1 MYDRGKVEL
10 VLSLLAEGAT
20 PGRAAREAG
29 VSRTTARNWAAG
41 RVPHERPSGR
51 IRVRTRIVEVP
62 ALNAEERAAYDAAME
77 ENVLLKAVLDD
88 LKAAGSAPATTS
100 RRRCVEL
107 GERLRAETGLPLTR
121 ILAFLGIS
129 KSSYEYH
136 RARLGEDRHAALR
149 PLVAGAFEACG
160 RRGYRAVHAQ
170 LRRGG
175 VRVSEKVVRRLMRE
189 QGLAARRRCRR
200 RWSSYAGEASPA
212 PANLPLRE
220 DGTHDFRAA
229 APNELWVTDIT
240 EFRLPCGAKC
250 YLSPVIDCFDGRPV
264 AWSIGRRPTARLA
277 NSSLEAACAT
287 LAPGEAP
294 AVHSDRGGHYRW
306 PRWIAIC
313 EANGLARSMSRKGM
327 SCDNARAEGFFGLL
341 KQEFLYSRDWEGV
354 GAAEFM
360 AELDAWMR
368 WFRSGRISQALGWLT
383 PDEHRL
389 ALGYA
394 V

>member
-1 MYDRGKVEL
+1 M
-10 VLSLLAEGAT
+10 
-20 PGRAAREAG
+20 
-29 VSRTTARNWAAG
+29 
-41 RVPHERPSGR
+41 
-51 IRVRTRIVEVP
+51 
-62 ALNAEERAAYDAAME
+62 
-77 ENVLLKAVLDD
+77 
-88 LKAAGSAPATTS
+88 
-100 RRRCVEL
+100 
-107 GERLRAETGLPLTR
+107 
-121 ILAFLGIS
+121 
-129 KSSYEYH
+129 
-136 RARLGEDRHAALR
+136 
-149 PLVAGAFEACG
+149 
-160 RRGYRAVHAQ
+160 
-170 LRRGG
+170 
-175 VRVSEKVVRRLMRE
+175 
-189 QGLAARRRCRR
+189 
-200 RWSSYAGEASPA
+200 
-212 PANLPLRE
+212 NLPLRE

-250 YLSPVIDCFDGRPV
+250 YPSPVIDCFDGRPV
-264 AWSIGRRPTARLA
+264 AWSIGRHPTARLA
-277 NSSLEAACAT
+277 NSSLEAACGT

-327 SCDNARAEGFFGLL
+327 SCDSARAEGFFGLL

-354 GAAEFM
+354 GVAELM

-368 WFRSGRISQALGWLT
+368 WFRSGRISEALGWLT